1 MWSRVLLLAMGLG
14 LGAVPAS
21 ALSRGESCVLQA
33 PLPMVVTQRQGRV
46 EVTID
51 KGVEVTVVAP
61 GDEGRTGVSTG
72 DAAGTVATRDLEA
85 ACAGTLQSCRLTAPV
100 TMFEQTRSDSKA
112 WRLKPGAT
120 VSVLRTG
127 KVWTHL
133 RLADLEGFARQDEL
147 KPACEF
153 VVPEAGEVEV
163 TVEVERGDGPGV
175 LLLPFLLEKNA
186 PAGEADAVADLF
198 FERLAIYRPDAAR
211 LPLSTTRDAV
221 KWKAHTEAAAVAAR
235 SAGLTYAIIGQ
246 ASVDASGGKPAL
258 VLNLAVV
265 DARAKKILKGIK
277 VRPTL
282 KPEDLWM
289 ENALAVLLPY
299 LSAAPGA
306 KAPPT
311 LKGQSTSTPTPP
323 IR

>member
-1 MWSRVLLLAMGLG
+1 MWVHVVVAMG
-14 LGAVPAS
+14 LGAVPAL
-21 ALSRGESCVLQA
+21 AMERGESCVLQA
-33 PLPMVVTQRQGRV
+33 PLPMVVTQHKGRV
-46 EVTID
+46 EVTVD
-51 KGVEVTVVAP
+51 KGVEVTVVVP
-61 GDEGRTGVSTG
+61 GDEGRTGISTG
-72 DAAGTVATRDLEA
+72 DATGTVATADLEA

-120 VSVLRTG
+120 VSVLRSG
-127 KVWTHL
+127 KVWVHL
-133 RLADLEGFARQDEL
+133 RLADLEGFARQEEL
-147 KPACEF
+147 TPVCTPVA
-153 VVPEAGEVEV
+153 PEVGDVEV

-175 LLLPFLLEKNA
+175 LFQPFLLEKNT

-198 FERLAIYRPDAAR
+198 FERLAIYRPDVAR
-211 LPLSTTRDAV
+211 LALTTSRDAV
-221 KWKAHTEAAAVAAR
+221 KWKVHTEAAAVAAR
-235 SAGLTYAIIGQ
+235 SAGLNYAIIGQ
-246 ASVDASGGKPAL
+246 ASVETSGGRSAL
-258 VLNLAVV
+258 VLNLAVI

-299 LSAAPGA
+299 LSGAPGA

-323 IR
+323 LR

>member
-1 MWSRVLLLAMGLG
+1 MWSRVLVVMGGLAA
-14 LGAVPAS
+14 AVPAS
-21 ALSRGESCVLQA
+21 ALERGESCVLQA
-33 PLPMVVTQRQGRV
+33 PLPMVVTQHNGRV
-46 EVTID
+46 EVTVD
-51 KGVEVTVVAP
+51 RGVEVTVVVS
-61 GDEGRTGVSTG
+61 GDEGRTGISTG
-72 DAAGTVATRDLEA
+72 DATGTVATRDLEA
-85 ACAGTLQSCRLTAPV
+85 ACAGTLQTCRLTAPV

-112 WRLKPGAT
+112 WRLKPGGV
-120 VSVLRTG
+120 VSVLRSG

-153 VVPEAGEVEV
+153 IAAEAAEVEV

-198 FERLAIYRPDAAR
+198 FERVAIYRPDAAR
-211 LPLSTTRDAV
+211 LPLSTPRDAV

-235 SAGLTYAIIGQ
+235 SAGLNYAIIGQ
-246 ASVDASGGKPAL
+246 TSVDTSAGTPAL

-299 LSAAPGA
+299 LSVAPGA

-323 IR
+323 LR